1 VDEEVGVIIP
11 VVTLAE
17 GGTVIV
23 EKVVDVGVGLTVVA
37 TSHLI

>member
-1 VDEEVGVIIP
+1 MDEEVGVIIAA
-11 VVTLAE
+11 VTLIE